1 MTQESLFEQLK
12 HPNPHLRERAM
23 WELVDNRDET
33 TVPNLIS
40 VLDEEDTT
48 YRRAAVKT
56 LGAIGMDTVPS
67 LVELLSTSDNA
78 TVRSSCAKAL
88 AQVAIN
94 YPDEPFPDEG
104 LTGLMTALRDLNPVV
119 SLASAMALG
128 VIGVPALD
136 GLVDT
141 LNSTDNPALA
151 VAVLN
156 AISSIKDPRS
166 EEVLANLANDQFADP
181 YVREMATS
189 ALSRLELVKSKLTRD
204 SQ

>member
-1 MTQESLFEQLK
+1 MAQESLFEQLK

-23 WELVDNRDET
+23 WELVDNRDEKT
-33 TVPNLIS
+33 IPRLMS
-40 VLDEEDTT
+40 VLDEDDTT

-56 LGAIGMDTVPS
+56 LGAIGMETVPFLVDS
-67 LVELLSTSDNA
+67 LSKSDNA

-94 YPDEPFPDEG
+94 YPDEPFPSEGIEG
-104 LTGLMTALRDLNPVV
+104 LNVALNDLNPVV
-119 SLASAMALG
+119 NLASAMALG

-136 GLVDT
+136 GLIDT
-141 LNSTDNPALA
+141 LNGTDNPALA
-151 VAVLN
+151 VAIVN

-166 EEVLANLANDQFADP
+166 EEVLARLANDESGDS

-189 ALSRLELVKSKLTRD
+189 ALSRLELVKSQLTRD
-204 SQ
+204 

>member
-1 MTQESLFEQLK
+1 MTQEALFEQLK

-23 WELVDNRDET
+23 WELVDTRDDQT
-33 TVPNLIS
+33 IPHLMS

-56 LGAIGMDTVPS
+56 LGAIGIDTVPLLLES
-67 LVELLSTSDNA
+67 LSNSKNA

-94 YPDEPFPDEG
+94 YPDEPFPPEGIEG
-104 LTGLMTALRDLNPVV
+104 LNTALNDWNPVV
-119 SLASAMALG
+119 NLASAMALG

-136 GLVDT
+136 GLIET
-141 LNSTDNPALA
+141 LNATDNPALA
-151 VAVLN
+151 VAVVN

-166 EEVLANLANDQFADP
+166 SEVLAQLANDESADT
-181 YVREMATS
+181 YVREMANS
-189 ALSRLELVKSKLTRD
+189 ALSRLELVNSQLTRN
-204 SQ
+204 